1 MKTVLLIAAS
11 AVVAT
16 VSGCGFAARSP
27 DMYRDD
33 TKAVLETKSN
43 DIRACY
49 DGVLASTPGAS
60 GKVTVKFDVETEHG
74 KITAVTV
81 DKANTTAPD
90 AVADCVTK
98 SIAGLGLTPP
108 DARLGQ
114 ATFTWEFA
122 APGPGVYSSAPAA
135 PPKS

>member
-1 MKTVLLIAAS
+1 MKSVLLFAL
-11 AVVAT
+11 VAT
-16 VSGCGFAARSP
+16 ASGCGFAARSP

-33 TKAVLETKSN
+33 TKAQLETKNN

-49 DGVLASTPGAS
+49 AGVLASTPGVG
-60 GKVTVKFDVETEHG
+60 GKVTVKFNVETEQG

-98 SIAGLGLTPP
+98 SITGLGLTPP

-114 ATFTWEFA
+114 GTFTWEFA
-122 APGPGVYSSAPAA
+122 APGPGVYSSAP
-135 PPKS
+135 PKS